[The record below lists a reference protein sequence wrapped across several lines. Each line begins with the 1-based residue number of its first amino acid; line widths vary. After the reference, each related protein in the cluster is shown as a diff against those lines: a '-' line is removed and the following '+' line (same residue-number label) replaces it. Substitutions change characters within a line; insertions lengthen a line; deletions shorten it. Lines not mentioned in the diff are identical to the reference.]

1 MAQGTRKR
9 SQAPAEEIAFNCL
22 AARVRLLNRAI
33 SRVYDTAL
41 RPYDVTVAQL
51 NLLSAV
57 GQLEPVPA
65 HKLADL
71 LSLQISTL
79 SRNMHLMENAG
90 LITISP
96 AERGN
101 GRILTLTK
109 AGASKL
115 EELLPAWQEAQREA
129 AALMGPDARRAVKGL
144 ADGLLA
150 EQLTNI

>member
-1 MAQGTRKR
+1 MAQARREG
-9 SQAPAEEIAFNCL
+9 SGGPAEEIARDCL

-33 SRVYDTAL
+33 SRVYDRAL

-57 GQLEPVPA
+57 AEFEPIPA

-79 SRNMHLMENAG
+79 SRNMHLMEELG
-90 LITISP
+90 LIDIAQ

-101 GRILTLTK
+101 GRVISLTT
-109 AGASKL
+109 AGARKL
-115 EELLPAWQEAQREA
+115 EELLPVWRVAQGEA
-129 AALMGPDARRAVKGL
+129 AELMGPDARRALKRL

-150 EQLTNI
+150 EQLANI

>member
-1 MAQGTRKR
+1 MTQRRRKR
-9 SQAPAEEIAFNCL
+9 SPAPAEEVAFNCL
-22 AARVRLLNRAI
+22 AARVRLLNRAV

-57 GQLEPVPA
+57 GHLQPVPA

-79 SRNMHLMENAG
+79 SRNMHLMEESG
-90 LITISP
+90 LIDIAQ

-109 AGASKL
+109 AGARKL

-129 AALMGPDARRAVKGL
+129 AELMGPDARRAVKGL

-150 EQLTNI
+150 EQLVNM